1 MANHKLQLMTY
12 SLSSKESTLSLSTSS
27 MAFISKVPPP
37 RVSSDELH
45 QLIQS
50 RQLWLLSSGLCRLE
64 VIVELGNC
72 QMTCPDSKPRFLEYI
87 ADAICQCSVWSTLG
101 LAVNQLAV
109 HDEPLHSGDPNLYFS
124 IEHPDK
130 SCGLLSPTHVPAVH
144 FQGLEF
150 LLHFHSEDKPSA
162 SHDPDALDSFGRN
175 DASQDDNDPQGH
187 ESSVHHHVPDDVSM
201 GPRADPYADMITSQF
216 QHEWSFAAHLVQA
229 ALHTTIGVKRPRG
242 LQLLKEN
249 DNTLPLLKIA
259 PSIWNAHY
267 LQLMATHSK
276 NFPIISSILAASV
289 QGQSPALRRKV
300 TELLEEDGSRN
311 QRGTPHHKSD
321 RMQLIE
327 SSIQKR
333 LWGLL
338 QTTLEPN
345 IRPRGIATNQSIA
358 LSRDE
363 PYVPSP
369 EMLSIFPNSAYYDG
383 EHTDSTGFGLDFES
397 NAAWSFPSRNDK
409 NDYNVTLD
417 TPEYWHVENEEGDA
431 EFSDQNMVPR
441 SILEAGAQLDQDL
454 TDELYTPEDIVY
466 DEDEDYLFHADFG
479 NYDVDWD
486 VLGDDECVTREYL
499 SAGDTVNMDERWH
512 EFRHGNMNTL
522 WNLEFDESE
531 VVR

>member
-12 SLSSKESTLSLSTSS
+12 SLSSRESTLSLSTSS

-45 QLIQS
+45 RLIQS

-72 QMTCPDSKPRFLEYI
+72 QMTWPDSRPRFLEYI
-87 ADAICQCSVWSTLG
+87 ADAICQCSVWPTLG
-101 LAVNQLAV
+101 LTVNQLAV
-109 HDEPLHSGDPNLYFS
+109 HDEPVYDGDPNLYFS

-130 SCGLLSPTHVPAVH
+130 SCGLLSPKHVPAVY

-150 LLHFHSEDKPSA
+150 F
-162 SHDPDALDSFGRN
+162 
-175 DASQDDNDPQGH
+175 QDGN
-187 ESSVHHHVPDDVSM
+187 
-201 GPRADPYADMITSQF
+201 DPYAGTITSQF

-276 NFPIISSILAASV
+276 NFPIISNILAASV
-289 QGQSPALRRKV
+289 QGQSPALRRKA
-300 TELLEEDGSRN
+300 TELLEEDGNRN
-311 QRGTPHHKSD
+311 QRETPHHSPD
-321 RMQLIE
+321 STQHIN
-327 SSIQKR
+327 SSIQRR

-345 IRPRGIATNQSIA
+345 IRTRGVATKQNITPSHGG
-358 LSRDE
+358 S
-363 PYVPSP
+363 YVPPP
-369 EMLSIFPNSAYYDG
+369 ETLSIFPNSDYYDG
-383 EHTDSTGFGLDFES
+383 EHADLTGSSHDFEP
-397 NAAWSFPSRNDK
+397 NAAWSFPSTNSE
-409 NDYNVTLD
+409 NEYSISLD
-417 TPEYWHVENEEGDA
+417 TLEHWHVEYEEADA
-431 EFSDQNMVPR
+431 EISDQNATPI
-441 SILEAGAQLDQDL
+441 SILEAGGPLGQDL
-454 TDELYTPEDIVY
+454 ADELYTPGDIIY
-466 DEDEDYLFHADFG
+466 DEDEDYHFYDDIG
-479 NYDVDWD
+479 NYEVDYD
-486 VLGDDECVTREYL
+486 VLGDDEYVTRESL
-499 SAGDTVNMDERWH
+499 LAGDTAHMVERWH
-512 EFRHGNMNTL
+512 GFRHGSVHTL

-531 VVR
+531 VMR